1 MITSIVNIDDISRIN
16 WIITIVMKV
25 IPSGNDY
32 QFAIKICPVKIV
44 IFPHEYHG
52 DPKHSCWSM
61 FTRGSIFWMI
71 LLGDV
76 TL

>member
-32 QFAIKICPVKIV
+32 QFAIKSCPVKIV
-44 IFPHEYHG
+44 IFP
-52 DPKHSCWSM
+52 M
-61 FTRGSIFWMI
+61 NTMVIQSIVVGQCLPEGRFS
-71 LLGDV
+71 G
-76 TL
+76 